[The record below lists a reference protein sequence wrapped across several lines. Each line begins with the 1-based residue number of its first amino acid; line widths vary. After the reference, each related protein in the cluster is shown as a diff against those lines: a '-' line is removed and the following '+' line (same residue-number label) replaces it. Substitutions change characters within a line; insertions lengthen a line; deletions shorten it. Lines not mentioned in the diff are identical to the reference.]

1 MQGERL
7 GEETGTVTTQRVLPN
22 PGGIPRMETTFRA
35 SGTLLGV
42 GHMTTGTYA
51 SALRPDGTLYGEG
64 QGLVMGQGGEMASWV
79 GQGVGT
85 LKAGGAVT
93 FRGAV
98 YYQTASAKW
107 SKLNSVAVIYEYD
120 VDAQGKTSAQFWEWK

>member
-7 GEETGTVTTQRVLPN
+7 GEESGSVTTQRVLPN
-22 PGGIPRMETTFRA
+22 PGGTPKMETTFKA

-42 GHMTTGTYA
+42 GHATTGTYA
-51 SALRPDGTLYGEG
+51 SVLRPDGTLYGEG

-85 LKAGGAVT
+85 LKQGGAVS

-98 YYQTASAKW
+98 YYQTSSAKW
-107 SKLNSVAVIYEYD
+107 SRLNGVATIYEYE